1 MEILSGLRWSN
12 KTKDA
17 TFQWDK
23 SLFVYKMKLQ
33 YCDYLEVLPYDVDS
47 E

>member
-12 KTKDA
+12 KTEDA
-17 TFQWDK
+17 TFQWNI
-23 SLFVYKMKLQ
+23 SLFVKKMKLL